1 MSGNIGLQFVRLTKH
16 YELWKGYFFI
26 SDPNGNPSNVKV
38 EKINLYFRRDLNHP
52 EWTCTNESISSH
64 DDTLENHRMNYLVQH
79 LTFVKI

>member
-1 MSGNIGLQFVRLTKH
+1 MSIGIGLQFVRLTKY

-26 SDPNGNPSNVKV
+26 SDSNDNLSNAKV
-38 EKINLYFRRDLNHP
+38 EKINLYFRRDLNHSK
-52 EWTCTNESISSH
+52 WTCNNESISPH